1 VKRRCLKDIGA
12 EFIPSLRF
20 RKDGMAER
28 AGAVTTLF
36 RIANFEDHLHAIRMP
51 EAEEGPLAD
60 SLLSWLLRHRHRL
73 HLEPFA
79 HDVSRVGDDHIPVL

>member
-1 VKRRCLKDIGA
+1 MNRGCLKDIGA
-12 EFIPSLRF
+12 QFIPSLPF

-28 AGAVTTLF
+28 AGAVTTFF
-36 RIANFEDHLHAIRMP
+36 RVANFEDQLRAIRIP

-60 SLLSWLLRHRHRL
+60 SLLSCLLRHRHRL